1 MPGEDRVAQAL
12 NALQVEVA
20 GLRGRWDNELVHLAA
35 DMAEMKTVMQ
45 EALDGQR
52 EFEKAEASL
61 GWLWKLMLMVLASV
75 VGMAM
80 KLVWDAVV

>member
-1 MPGEDRVAQAL
+1 MAGEDKVAQAL

-20 GLRGRWDNELVHLAA
+20 GLRGRWDNELAHLAA
-35 DMAEMKTVMQ
+35 DMAEMKTAVQ

-52 EFEKAEASL
+52 QFQRVEASV
-61 GWLWKLMLMVLASV
+61 GWLWKLVLLVLTSV
-75 VGMAM
+75 VGMAL

>member
-52 EFEKAEASL
+52 EF
-61 GWLWKLMLMVLASV
+61 
-75 VGMAM
+75 
-80 KLVWDAVV
+80 